1 MTERHGARPEPSTRS
16 ERLGNGLDLSPL
28 LVRARAA
35 EIDAIP
41 GLLGEVEAIRAVL
54 WRRLQAPSAAPASA
68 PADEPSREVHL
79 LKPGEAAGLMG
90 VTVRWLYRHH
100 AELPFARKLTRKT
113 LRFSEAGLRRWLS
126 ARRG

>member
-1 MTERHGARPEPSTRS
+1 MTERHTTKPEPSTRS
-16 ERLGNGLDLSPL
+16 ERLGDGLDVSPL

-54 WRRLQAPSAAPASA
+54 WRRLHAPSAQPVAAPAEE
-68 PADEPSREVHL
+68 PAREVHL
-79 LKPGEAAGLMG
+79 LKPGEAASRMG
-90 VTVRWLYRHH
+90 VSVRWLYRHH
-100 AELPFARKLTRKT
+100 AELPFARKLSRKT
-113 LRFSEAGLRRWLS
+113 LRFSEPGLRRWLA